1 MSIDLRAEKPKKTA
15 QELVTLLREEKGVTF
30 SIMNED
36 EAASYLSER
45 NNYLRTASY
54 RKNYQKYLHTENK
67 GKYIN
72 LDFAYLV
79 ELSTIDYHLRTILL
93 RMCINIEHA
102 MKVMLVETVSR
113 ADGEDGYQ
121 IIDDFIKE
129 CPSVLS
135 DIAQK
140 ADAVFTKD
148 LINKYFDICYVVDEG
163 PILRTEVL
171 SSNCPIWVFMEII
184 GFGMLTRFYEFCIKR
199 GLLSGDQLPTNVLN
213 PVRSLRNACAHNN
226 CLLNN
231 LGATSD
237 TAPPEIISQFV
248 AGLSDIPKVGRKKK
262 LTCRPLLEIVCM
274 LYAYKSIVSANIY
287 NTGMQELK
295 AFADGRMIK
304 RIDYFS
310 PNFLVTSSLEFLQ
323 KIIDNLI

>member
-1 MSIDLRAEKPKKTA
+1 M
-15 QELVTLLREEKGVTF
+15 
-30 SIMNED
+30 
-36 EAASYLSER
+36 
-45 NNYLRTASY
+45 
-54 RKNYQKYLHTENK
+54 
-67 GKYIN
+67 
-72 LDFAYLV
+72 
-79 ELSTIDYHLRTILL
+79 
-93 RMCINIEHA
+93 
-102 MKVMLVETVSR
+102 
-113 ADGEDGYQ
+113 
-121 IIDDFIKE
+121 
-129 CPSVLS
+129 
-135 DIAQK
+135 
-140 ADAVFTKD
+140 
-148 LINKYFDICYVVDEG
+148 
-163 PILRTEVL
+163 L

-231 LGATSD
+231 MGATSA